1 MAAKGI
7 TLPIVYKSDDSGLK
21 QAEKSLQ
28 GFGKSLAGIGAAI
41 AGAFAIGKIT
51 SFAKESIAAA
61 EGVKVA
67 NDRIEAIA
75 KSTQVFGT
83 ETAKVT
89 DRLIKFAEANEL
101 VIATDAEV
109 IKAVQGQLLTFKGLS
124 ASADDAG
131 GAFDRTTMAAFNM
144 AAAGFGS
151 AESNAVALGKAM
163 EDPVKGL
170 TALRRSGTVFTEDQQ
185 KLIKSLVETGD
196 VAGAQ
201 EVILAEL
208 ESQYGGVAA
217 ATASASDKLAL
228 AGDNIKESFG
238 AALLPVFANLVEGLL
253 PVFDQIGTALGEA
266 ATAATPALQSIAD
279 QIPGIIEG
287 FIPLIPL
294 IADIATLFLELVA
307 AALPFISQVLE
318 VMMPVLEA
326 LLPVIIDAV
335 ETALVPLLD
344 VFMELVP
351 TLAPL
356 VGEILPILA
365 ETIGI
370 LAPLF
375 ATLIA
380 TLAPMIAEILPPLAE
395 LFFAVLEA
403 IMPLVEAFLPVILS
417 LIMALAPV
425 IITLIEAFLPL
436 IELVLPILVGLL
448 EFLVPIIEW
457 LAELFSVI
465 LIEALTWF
473 SEKVVLV
480 SEGIA
485 AFSEF
490 FEETFTNIKEF
501 FVTIIN
507 TLISGFE
514 GFVNG
519 VIDGINTVI
528 RAINSLKWKVPAW
541 VPKIGGQTWGFN
553 FATLSKIQLP
563 RVELA
568 DGGLVTGPTNAL
580 IGEAGPEAVI
590 PLDKFD
596 KMGGNT
602 YNITIQAGVGDPI
615 RIGEEVISYI
625 KKYERASGQ
634 VFVSA

>member
-21 QAEKSLQ
+21 QAEKSLE
-28 GFGKSLAGIGAAI
+28 GFGKTLAGIGAAI

-75 KSTQVFGT
+75 KSTQVFGA

-151 AESNAVALGKAM
+151 AESNAIALGKAM

-185 KLIKSLVETGD
+185 KLIQSLVETGD

-326 LLPVIIDAV
+326 LLPVIVDAV
-335 ETALVPLLD
+335 ESALMPLLD
-344 VFMELVP
+344 VFLDLVP
-351 TLAPL
+351 ALAPL
-356 VGEILPILA
+356 VEEILPIFA
-365 ETIGI
+365 ETIAT

-375 ATLIA
+375 ATLVEM
-380 TLAPMIAEILPPLAE
+380 LAPMIAEILPPLAALFLSLLQAIMPFVEAYLPILLE
-395 LFFAVLEA
+395 LFVALVPLILQLGLAF
-403 IMPLVEAFLPVILS
+403 MPLVE
-417 LIMALAPV
+417 LI
-425 IITLIEAFLPL
+425 
-436 IELVLPILVGLL
+436 LPILVGIL
-448 EFLVPIIEW
+448 EFLAPLLQLI
-457 LAELFSVI
+457 AEIFS
-465 LIEALTWF
+465 
-473 SEKVVLV
+473 VVLV
-480 SEGIA
+480 AALGMFADGLTLISEGIA
-485 AFSEF
+485 KFSEF
-490 FEETFTNIKEF
+490 FKETFEGIKSF
-501 FVTIIN
+501 FAPIIN
-507 TLISGFE
+507 ALIAGFE

-528 RAINSLKWKVPAW
+528 RAINSLKWKVPSW

-553 FATLSKIQLP
+553 FATLSRIQLP

-568 DGGLVTGPTNAL
+568 EGGIVTGPTEAL

-590 PLDKFD
+590 PLDRFD
-596 KMGGNT
+596 GMGTT
-602 YNITIQAGVGDPI
+602 YNITVNAGVGDPV
-615 RIGEEVISYI
+615 RIGEEVVRVI
-625 KKYERASGQ
+625 KRFERVSGPVFAS
-634 VFVSA
+634 A